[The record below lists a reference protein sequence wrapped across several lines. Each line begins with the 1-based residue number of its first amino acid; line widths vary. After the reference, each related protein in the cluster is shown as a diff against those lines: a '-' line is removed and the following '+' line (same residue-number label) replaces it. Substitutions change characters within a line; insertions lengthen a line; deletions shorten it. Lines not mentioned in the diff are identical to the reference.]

1 MSGETDIRV
10 LLKSMEP
17 VLSREEYVFCVLPAA
32 GSPDGCSGAAGSGDK
47 GGSSAGTGSSGTSG
61 SSGANAIDSSS
72 AGIGVASPVRMEH
85 CWAVIRE
92 DEAVTLI
99 LEKTRADS
107 HGLPWQSAFRRIT
120 LTIHSSLEA
129 VGLTAAV
136 ATRLAAHGISS
147 NVVAAFYHDHIFI
160 QSHRADEALACLKEL
175 AAENA

>member
-1 MSGETDIRV
+1 MSGETDVRV

-32 GSPDGCSGAAGSGDK
+32 GS
-47 GGSSAGTGSSGTSG
+47 GTHGTRE
-61 SSGANAIDSSS
+61 
-72 AGIGVASPVRMEH
+72 ASPVNPEH

-136 ATRLAAHGISS
+136 ATRLAAHGISA